1 MYFQVPMGDL
11 YIQAWQYLYWVK
23 IKIDKL
29 YYLPSM
35 LQLKNTNTNKCYTL
49 CYLHILFFN
58 ISLTFTSKNGR
69 RPKIYMLIYY
79 YPDLSQLMIDLWFLE
94 RIHFY
99 WRIKRGRPWLLITSF
114 FKIKINMSFYL
125 FMYDINTLY
134 VYCIINSNQKVLRSV
149 IKQFLHLIFA

>member
-1 MYFQVPMGDL
+1 
-11 YIQAWQYLYWVK
+11 
-23 IKIDKL
+23 
-29 YYLPSM
+29 M

-58 ISLTFTSKNGR
+58 IALTFTSKNGR

-99 WRIKRGRPWLLITSF
+99 WRIKRGQP
-114 FKIKINMSFYL
+114 
-125 FMYDINTLY
+125 
-134 VYCIINSNQKVLRSV
+134 
-149 IKQFLHLIFA
+149 